1 MKYVGWGLFFW
12 GLFWVVI
19 GPLFIIWI
27 DFKYPIKDI
36 DIVELAEAQ
45 VEIRMMY
52 IFFILLLGVG
62 VYIIK
67 NFTVITFGNYLFG
80 NYFREFIKIVG
91 WGLFFWGLFWVVI
104 EPFYDVWKGSGKLPN
119 SVAIKQNL
127 AYISNT
133 LLLGI
138 GVYIIKTFTEKKD

>member
-1 MKYVGWGLFFW
+1 MKYVGWGLFIW

-19 GPLFIIWI
+19 GPLIISWVT
-27 DFKYPIKDI
+27 FKYPIKDI
-36 DIVELAEAQ
+36 VELAQAL
-45 VEIRMMY
+45 VGLRLFY
-52 IFFILLLGVG
+52 IFLILLLGVG

-67 NFTVITFGNYLFG
+67 NFTVITFGNYFQ
-80 NYFREFIKIVG
+80 EFIRIVG

-104 EPFYDVWKGSGKLPN
+104 EPFYDIAKGSGKLPN
-119 SVAIKQNL
+119 SVVIKQNL

-138 GVYIIKTFTEKKD
+138 GVYIIKNFTEKKD